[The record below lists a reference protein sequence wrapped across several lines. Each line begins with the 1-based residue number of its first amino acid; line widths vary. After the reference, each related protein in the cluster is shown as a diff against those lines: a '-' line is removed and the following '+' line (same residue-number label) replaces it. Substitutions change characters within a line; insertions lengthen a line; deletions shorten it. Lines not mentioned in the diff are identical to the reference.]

1 MSSPLG
7 TESTDRCAQVPVLH
21 SSMTRISDLSIVPFQ
36 VGRQPRELW
45 ASGDYVV
52 VEVLHASP
60 SFRLE
65 LPTGRMVELT
75 AGDLVV
81 GALGRRHATLEA
93 TGSWELVGDDGRMEL
108 LTGGGLLGR
117 SSSRSALIAPLPRV
131 RYRGHAERDGLPMR
145 MAGFVA
151 RRRDPEARDRHHRLP
166 PIVMIIGTSMS
177 AGKTATARALIR
189 RLRCMGLGVMGAKV
203 TGAGRYRDI
212 LTMADA
218 GADPVLDFVD
228 VGLPSTVCPESE
240 YAEALDLL
248 IARMAEA
255 AAHRRGH
262 ATVGDRASRPQQLMT
277 STDAECPINAAV
289 IEVGASPLEPY
300 NGSAAVER
308 LRDSTC
314 LTVLCA
320 SDPYAVVGI
329 MQAFDVR
336 PDFVTGIASNTLAGV
351 ELVERLTGVRTLDV
365 CNPATAPELD
375 GLLRSALGLHGS
387 G

>member
-1 MSSPLG
+1 MSSPSG
-7 TESTDRCAQVPVLH
+7 TEGVDRCAQVPILH
-21 SSMTRISDLSIVPFQ
+21 SSMTRISDLSVAPFQ

-52 VEVLHASP
+52 VEVLRAPP

-75 AGDLVV
+75 AGELVV

-93 TGSWELVGDDGRMEL
+93 TGSWELVGDDGWMEL

-131 RYRGHAERDGLPMR
+131 RYRGHVERDGLPMR
-145 MAGFVA
+145 MAGFAA
-151 RRRDPEARDRHHRLP
+151 RHHDPEAPDHHHRLP

-212 LTMADA
+212 LTMADV
-218 GADPVLDFVD
+218 GADPVFDFVD
-228 VGLPSTVCPESE
+228 AGLPSTVCPEPE

-255 AAHRRGH
+255 VAHRRGH
-262 ATVGDRASRPQQLMT
+262 TTVGDRARRPQQLMT
-277 STDAECPINAAV
+277 SIDAECPIDAAV

-336 PDFVTGIASNTLAGV
+336 PDLVTGIASNTIAGV

-365 CNPATAPELD
+365 RNPATTPELD
-375 GLLRSALGLHGS
+375 GLLRSALGLHGF